1 MDILKLIGR
10 EKELF
15 EEDIKRYEKEL
26 KKIINNSSFLVI
38 GGAGSIGSATV
49 KEIFKRNP
57 KKLHVV
63 DISENNL
70 AELVRDIRS
79 SLGYIEGEF
88 KTFAI
93 DAGSFEY
100 DAFIK
105 NDGKYDYVLNF
116 SALKH
121 VRSEKDPFTL
131 MRMIEV
137 NILNTE
143 KTLIQAIQNNTKKY
157 FCVSTDKATNPVNI
171 MGASKRIMELFLMRR
186 SLEIPVSTARF
197 ANVAFSDGSLLY
209 SFNQRIQK
217 KQPIVAPK
225 DIKRY
230 FVTPK
235 ESGELCLMSAI
246 FGENRDIFF
255 PKLSEHLHLIT
266 FAEIAMKYLDML
278 GFEPYIC
285 ESEEEARAFFNTK
298 SQIPHSISQIP
309 NPTFHIPNP
318 KSQYWP
324 CLFTISDTTG
334 EKDFEEFYT
343 DENIINW
350 NRFEGIGII
359 KNEPMFDEEKLEYF
373 LKKVNR
379 MKETLSWSK
388 KEIVELFEYMLPE
401 FKHLERGKYLD
412 EKM

>member
-1 MDILKLIGR
+1 LRDILQLIGR
-10 EKELF
+10 ERELF
-15 EEDIKRYEKEL
+15 EEDIKKYESNL
-26 KKIINNSSFLVI
+26 KDIIEDSSFLVI

-57 KKLHVV
+57 KKLHIV

-79 SLGYIEGEF
+79 SLGYISGEF
-88 KTFAI
+88 KTFAL

-105 NDGKYDYVLNF
+105 KDGKYDYVLNF

-143 KTLIQAIQNNTKKY
+143 KTLLQSIENNVKKY
-157 FCVSTDKATNPVNI
+157 FCVSTDKATNPVNM

-186 SLEIPVSTARF
+186 SLDITVSTARF

-209 SFNQRIQK
+209 SFNRRLEK
-217 KQPIVAPK
+217 NQPIVAPK

-255 PKLSEHLHLIT
+255 PKLSERLHLIT
-266 FAEIAMKYLDML
+266 FADIAIKYLKIK
-278 GFEPYIC
+278 GYEPYIC
-285 ESEEEARAFFNTK
+285 ESEEEARELVKTL
-298 SQIPHSISQIP
+298 
-309 NPTFHIPNP
+309 P
-318 KSQYWP
+318 KKGKWP

-343 DENIINW
+343 DENVIDW
-350 NRFEGIGII
+350 DRFSGIGII
-359 KNEPMFDEEKLEYF
+359 KNEAIFEEDKLNHFLKEIKRMKDKLE
-373 LKKVNR
+373 
-379 MKETLSWSK
+379 WDK

-412 EKM
+412 DKM